1 MNKDDI
7 ISDEQLNAFADSEL
21 DTEEENRIL
30 NLSEDSPELS
40 NRMCEQRRLKEMVRH
55 AYREVPQPRHRFE
68 RKGQGNRLFATAA
81 AAVILLAAGGVA
93 GWFGSNSLNA
103 TPDSVRVAGAPN
115 QVVPA
120 EPEPYLLHVTSG
132 DPQRMQVALQ
142 RVEQLL
148 NSADG
153 NQAHRVEVIANEA
166 GLDLLRSD
174 VTPFGDQIRA
184 LYEQDVLF
192 FACTKAIERLEEQGI
207 QVTLVPEANTHYSAL
222 DRVVLRM
229 NEGWSYEKI

>member
-7 ISDEQLNAFADSEL
+7 ISDEQLNAFTDSEL
-21 DTEEENRIL
+21 DTEEENRL
-30 NLSEDSPELS
+30 FNLSEDSPELS

-55 AYREVPQPRHRFE
+55 AYREVPQPRRRFE
-68 RKGQGNRLFATAA
+68 RKGQGNRLFVTAA
-81 AAVILLAAGGVA
+81 AAAILLAVGGVA
-93 GWFGSNSLNA
+93 GWFGSNALNV
-103 TPDSVRVAGAPN
+103 TPDSVRMAGAAD

-142 RVEQLL
+142 RAEQLL
-148 NSADG
+148 NTTDG
-153 NQAHRVEVIANEA
+153 KQAHQVEIIANEA

-174 VTPFGDQIRA
+174 VTPFGVQIRS

-192 FACTKAIERLEEQGI
+192 FACTKAIERLEAQGI
-207 QVTLVPEANTHYSAL
+207 LVRLVPEANRHYSAL

-229 NEGWSYEKI
+229 NEGWVYEKI